1 MGGLN
6 GERIHEASY
15 TNVNQDEEIHSL
27 ALVPSKSLDYVVDV
41 FKGVQAGLKEN
52 GHPECKLLYT
62 DSPHGM
68 LCGRSGRMSSHC
80 V

>member
-1 MGGLN
+1 
-6 GERIHEASY
+6 
-15 TNVNQDEEIHSL
+15 
-27 ALVPSKSLDYVVDV
+27 
-41 FKGVQAGLKEN
+41 VQAGLKEN

-68 LCGRSGRMSSHC
+68 LCGCSGRMSSHC